1 MAFQHNSPF
10 QFVFVNTKKCAEIKL
25 MSVESLTFAVN
36 RRQSLTKNNLASRK
50 HILLELEIELLKKL
64 VSEYQSVLKKKGE
77 ENSQRIC
84 IFDKETNPKRAF
96 LKVQSTN
103 LMDRMCFQTS
113 YAQNHVD

>member
-1 MAFQHNSPF
+1 
-10 QFVFVNTKKCAEIKL
+10 

-36 RRQSLTKNNLASRK
+36 RRQSLTKNNLSRK
-50 HILLELEIELLKKL
+50 HILLELEIELLKTL

-84 IFDKETNPKRAF
+84 IFDKEKSYKRDSKCAF

-103 LMDRMCFQTS
+103 LMDRMYF
-113 YAQNHVD
+113 

>member
-1 MAFQHNSPF
+1 
-10 QFVFVNTKKCAEIKL
+10 

-36 RRQSLTKNNLASRK
+36 RRQSLTENNLSRK

-64 VSEYQSVLKKKGE
+64 VLEYQSVLKKKGE

-84 IFDKETNPKRAF
+84 IFDKEKNYKRDRKCAF

-103 LMDRMCFQTS
+103 LMDRIYF
-113 YAQNHVD
+113 

>member
-1 MAFQHNSPF
+1 
-10 QFVFVNTKKCAEIKL
+10 

-36 RRQSLTKNNLASRK
+36 RRQSLTKNNLSRK

-64 VSEYQSVLKKKGE
+64 VLEYQSVLKKKGE

-84 IFDKETNPKRAF
+84 VFDKEKNYKRDNKCSF

-103 LMDRMCFQTS
+103 LMDRIYF
-113 YAQNHVD
+113 

>member
-1 MAFQHNSPF
+1 
-10 QFVFVNTKKCAEIKL
+10 

-84 IFDKETNPKRAF
+84 IFDKETNPKRASKCAF

-103 LMDRMCFQTS
+103 LMDRMYFQTS